1 MTNYMSRHPLPE
13 TGTDRFEK
21 YVIATVQSEH
31 AVVMGK
37 IKEETKNDR
46 ELTKLAAAMQTDKWI
61 KTDPDLKP
69 YFDLRAELYMA
80 DGLILRID
88 RIIPPESMREKIIQ
102 IAHKQGHLGISK
114 TKEMVRRKYWFPA
127 MNHRI
132 DTVVS
137 TCFNCQIATNTQHT
151 EPAKMTKLPET
162 PWETI
167 EIDFCGTFPSKEYAL
182 VITDQYTMYPEVE
195 FVYSTAIKTV
205 LKKMKKIFATHG
217 VPKTVQSDNGR

>member
-1 MTNYMSRHPLPE
+1 
-13 TGTDRFEK
+13 
-21 YVIATVQSEH
+21 
-31 AVVMGK
+31 
-37 IKEETKNDR
+37 
-46 ELTKLAAAMQTDKWI
+46 MQTDKWI

-88 RIIPPESMREKIIQ
+88 RIIPPESLRDKIIQ

-114 TKEMVRRKYWFPA
+114 TKEMLRRKYWFPA

-137 TCFNCQIATNTQHT
+137 TCFKCQIATNTQHT
-151 EPAKMTKLPET
+151 EPAKMTKLPER

-167 EIDFCGTFPSKEYAL
+167 EIDFCGPFPSKEYAL
-182 VITDQYTMYPEVE
+182 VITDQYTRYPEVE
-195 FVYSTAIKTV
+195 FVYSTAIKPV
-205 LKKMKKIFATHG
+205 RKKMKKIFATHG
-217 VPKTVQSDNGR
+217 VPKTVQSDNGPPFNSDDFKEFAAEMGFTQKNHTTTSQSPGTSGRLQQAHEQDSHYSPRRRC